1 VFNRA
6 VTQRREGVRL
16 ADTLAKGD
24 RVEVR
29 KRFDAQWAKGFEVID
44 VNEQGFRVRRLSDGE
59 ELPVTFGE
67 EEVRAE
73 RKRSSMWWI

>member
-73 RKRSSMWWI
+73 RKRSSLWWI